1 MSNNS
6 ELKQLQIKIKKWDD
20 KVDPLA
26 KLDDFQLDI
35 INQIEELNTKTSVKK
50 VINLI
55 FRLILII
62 LMYFFRRR
70 RLLSMKVTTRMK
82 FQ

>member
-6 ELKQLQIKIKKWDD
+6 ELKQLQLKIKKWDD
-20 KVDPLA
+20 RVDPLA

-50 VINLI
+50 VFLIN
-55 FRLILII
+55 FGEILIN
-62 LMYFFRRR
+62 
-70 RLLSMKVTTRMK
+70 SM
-82 FQ
+82 

>member
-6 ELKQLQIKIKKWDD
+6 ELKQLQLKIKKWDD
-20 KVDPLA
+20 RVDPLA

-50 VINLI
+50 VFLINFGEILINL
-55 FRLILII
+55 
-62 LMYFFRRR
+62 
-70 RLLSMKVTTRMK
+70 V
-82 FQ
+82 

>member
-6 ELKQLQIKIKKWDD
+6 ELKQLQLKIKKWDD
-20 KVDPLA
+20 RVDPLA

-50 VINLI
+50 VFLIN
-55 FRLILII
+55 FGEILINSI
-62 LMYFFRRR
+62 
-70 RLLSMKVTTRMK
+70 
-82 FQ
+82 

>member
-6 ELKQLQIKIKKWDD
+6 ELKQLQLKIKKWDD
-20 KVDPLA
+20 RVDPLA

-50 VINLI
+50 VILI
-55 FRLILII
+55 NFGEILIN
-62 LMYFFRRR
+62 L
-70 RLLSMKVTTRMK
+70 V
-82 FQ
+82 